1 MTINERA
8 KAEGFEV
15 IRLKLGGDQIP
26 GWLHVEN
33 YAEPLDATPGSI
45 DQILCTGVVQTM
57 PRWMVVNLLRDWYD
71 KLRVQGLLAIEM
83 PDLDKAILLRERQS
97 AGDLIA
103 TPLGYLNVGQWAL
116 YGDQW
121 EGSIGNQYV
130 WTVREFVQE
139 LNKAGFYVKE
149 ASHDAKFNRKGLDMW
164 VVAERVA

>member
-8 KAEGFEV
+8 KAEGFEI

-57 PRWMVVNLLRDWYD
+57 PRWLVVNLLRDWYD

-103 TPLGYLNVGQWAL
+103 TPWAT
-116 YGDQW
+116 
-121 EGSIGNQYV
+121 STSGNGRC
-130 WTVREFVQE
+130 TAT
-139 LNKAGFYVKE
+139 NGKAVSATSMSGMS
-149 ASHDAKFNRKGLDMW
+149 ASSCRN
-164 VVAERVA
+164 